1 MTQKEIAQAAK
12 SWQEEDEDNR
22 AAIII
27 LVEQGGRDIVMTSL
41 KGLDTYAYAL
51 NRLFQNSKFAR
62 IAAIAA
68 LAAVRKEEGNEQ

>member
-22 AAIII
+22 AVITI
-27 LVEQGGRDIVMTSL
+27 LVERGGKDIVMVNI

-51 NRLFQNSKFAR
+51 SRLFKNSKLAR

-68 LAAVRKEEGNEQ
+68 LAAVREEEGNED